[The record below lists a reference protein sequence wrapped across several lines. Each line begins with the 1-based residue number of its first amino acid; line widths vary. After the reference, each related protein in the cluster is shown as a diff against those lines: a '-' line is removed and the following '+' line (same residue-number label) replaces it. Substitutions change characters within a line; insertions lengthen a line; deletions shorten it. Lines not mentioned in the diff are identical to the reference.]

1 MRHREN
7 RNRGGVAAALLARA
21 AAALLFTAL
30 PLGANS
36 LVENSPFIPADFS
49 AAHASKTAR
58 GGNVRQNSA
67 TATLAFQGIYTLDGE
82 TYINIFNLK
91 SHRAYWVRMNDPSA
105 IFRVVRYNADTST
118 ITLNTN
124 GSLEDMPLRKTSGT
138 PMPVILTSPTAKKN
152 PAVKPIKTN
161 RRPVVRRRVIP
172 PRRVAP
178 KPR

>member
-7 RNRGGVAAALLARA
+7 QNQGGVAAALLARA
-21 AAALLFTAL
+21 AAALLLPAL
-30 PLGANS
+30 PLDANT
-36 LVENSPFIPADFS
+36 LIENSPFIPADFS
-49 AAHASKTAR
+49 AAHASKTSPA
-58 GGNVRQNSA
+58 GNIRKNPA
-67 TATLAFQGIYTLDGE
+67 TATLAFQGVYTLDGE

-105 IFRVVRYNADTST
+105 IFRVVRYDADTSI

-138 PMPVILTSPTAKKN
+138 PMPVILTPPTANKN

-172 PRRVAP
+172 PRRIAP

>member
-1 MRHREN
+1 MRHIGNQNQTCAR
-7 RNRGGVAAALLARA
+7 LARA
-21 AAALLFTAL
+21 AAALLLPAL
-30 PLGANS
+30 PLGANT
-36 LVENSPFIPADFS
+36 LIENSPFIPADFS
-49 AAHASKTAR
+49 ASHASKTAPA
-58 GGNVRQNSA
+58 GTRQTQA

-138 PMPVILTSPTAKKN
+138 PMPVILTPPTANKN
-152 PAVKPIKTN
+152 PAVKPIPTN